1 MLDTIGVKSL
11 GWVVLASGT
20 MASQIL
26 GEILTKGKQ
35 RSRWIVAGCLAGSLL
50 LPVSVPAFAEGE
62 DALQSVSR
70 IAPEVLSNRAPAHE
84 TEVTNEELRVRTA
97 SADADIPLDSSN
109 QVRIADSGTEIKIGL
124 PFSEKSVKGHRQSN
138 EPVQFDNGNGTSTI
152 PVVKD
157 DGSVQ
162 ITTVI
167 ENAKSPQAFRYD
179 LELPSGFSLRPN
191 ADGSVSFVDSSGK
204 AAGGVAAPWA
214 KDSRGAAVP
223 TTYEISGTS
232 LTQIVAHRGRKKLHI
247 PWWRIRGWV
256 FR

>member
-1 MLDTIGVKSL
+1 
-11 GWVVLASGT
+11 
-20 MASQIL
+20 
-26 GEILTKGKQ
+26 
-35 RSRWIVAGCLAGSLL
+35 
-50 LPVSVPAFAEGE
+50 
-62 DALQSVSR
+62 
-70 IAPEVLSNRAPAHE
+70 
-84 TEVTNEELRVRTA
+84 
-97 SADADIPLDSSN
+97 
-109 QVRIADSGTEIKIGL
+109 
-124 PFSEKSVKGHRQSN
+124 
-138 EPVQFDNGNGTSTI
+138 VQFDNGNGTSTI
-152 PVVKD
+152 PVVKG
-157 DGSVQ
+157 DGSVH